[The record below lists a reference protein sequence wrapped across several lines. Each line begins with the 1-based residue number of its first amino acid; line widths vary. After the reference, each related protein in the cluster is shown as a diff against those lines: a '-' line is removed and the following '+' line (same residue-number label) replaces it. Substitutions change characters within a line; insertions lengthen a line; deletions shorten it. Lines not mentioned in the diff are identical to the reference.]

1 MIKKIS
7 MIVIL
12 LLTLCYFL
20 NAAGKGKVRIAVM
33 DFENNSDWY
42 WWGDNLG
49 RAAADELVTQLMK
62 TGKFSVIER
71 DKLQAILDEQA
82 LGASGA
88 VQPSTAAK
96 IGKILGVQLILTGSI
111 TKFSIKTISGGVKF
125 IRGSYSN
132 AESTVDVRLIDTSTA
147 EILLA
152 DEATGSKKFGGGA
165 IKSVDLQKN
174 FDEGV
179 AQEALRP
186 AIEKI
191 VEKISANADQFSSLA
206 PSSAGFGKI
215 LDVNSPQKV
224 YIDLGESVGIKVGD
238 QFTVE
243 RVTETIKD
251 DDGNI
256 LDQVKS
262 NVGVIEVTQVLSKSA
277 ICKIISG
284 SAQKG
289 DTFKKK

>member
-7 MIVIL
+7 IILILVIAS
-12 LLTLCYFL
+12 CYFL

-33 DFENNSDWY
+33 DFENSSDWY

-49 RAAADELVTQLMK
+49 RAAADELVTQLIK
-62 TGKFSVIER
+62 SGKFSVIER
-71 DKLQAILDEQA
+71 DKLQAVLDEQA

-88 VQPSTAAK
+88 VQASTAAK

-125 IRGSYSN
+125 VRGSYSN

-174 FDEGV
+174 FDQGV

-186 AIEKI
+186 AIQKI
-191 VEKISANADQFSSLA
+191 VEKIAANSDQFSSLA

-215 LDVNSPQKV
+215 LDVKSPQKV
-224 YIDLGESVGIKVGD
+224 YIDSGESDGIKVGD
-238 QFTVE
+238 QFAVE
-243 RVTETIKD
+243 RVTEVIKD

-256 LDQVKS
+256 LDQLKTD
-262 NVGVIEVTQVLSKSA
+262 VGIIEVTQVLSKSA
-277 ICKIISG
+277 ICKIING

>member
-7 MIVIL
+7 IIL
-12 LLTLCYFL
+12 ILFLASCYFL

-49 RAAADELVTQLMK
+49 RAAADELVTQLIK

-71 DKLQAILDEQA
+71 DKLQAVLDEQA

-88 VQPSTAAK
+88 VQASTAAK

-125 IRGSYSN
+125 VRGSYSN

-174 FDEGV
+174 FDQGV

-186 AIEKI
+186 AIQKI
-191 VEKISANADQFSSLA
+191 VEKIAANSDQFSSLA

-215 LDVNSPQKV
+215 LDVKSPQKV
-224 YIDLGESVGIKVGD
+224 YIDSGESDGIKVGD

-243 RVTETIKD
+243 RVTEVIKD

-256 LDQVKS
+256 LDQLKTD
-262 NVGVIEVTQVLSKSA
+262 VGIIEVTQVLSKSA

>member
-1 MIKKIS
+1 MSIAS
-7 MIVIL
+7 
-12 LLTLCYFL
+12 
-20 NAAGKGKVRIAVM
+20 AADKGKVRIAVM
-33 DFENNSDWY
+33 DFQNNSDWY

-49 RAAADELVTQLMK
+49 RAAADELVTQLVK

-71 DKLQAILDEQA
+71 DKLQAVLDEQA
-82 LGASGA
+82 LGSSGA

-111 TKFSIKTISGGVKF
+111 TKFSIKTISGGISFV
-125 IRGSYSN
+125 RGSYSN
-132 AESTVDVRLIDTSTA
+132 AESAVDVRLIDTSTA

-165 IKSVDLQKN
+165 IKNVDLQKN
-174 FDEGV
+174 YDQGV

-186 AIEKI
+186 AIQKI
-191 VEKISANADQFSSLA
+191 VEKIVANSDKFASLA
-206 PSSAGFGKI
+206 PAAAGFGKI
-215 LDVNSPQKV
+215 LDVKSPQKV
-224 YIDLGESVGIKVGD
+224 YIDLGESDGIKVGD

-262 NVGVIEVTQVLSKSA
+262 KVGVIEVVQVLSKSS
-277 ICKIISG
+277 ICKIVSG

-289 DTFKKK
+289 DTFKK

>member
-1 MIKKIS
+1 MSIAS
-7 MIVIL
+7 
-12 LLTLCYFL
+12 
-20 NAAGKGKVRIAVM
+20 AADKGKVRIAVM
-33 DFENNSDWY
+33 DFQNNSDWY

-49 RAAADELVTQLMK
+49 RAAADELVTQLVK

-71 DKLQAILDEQA
+71 DKLQAVLDEQA
-82 LGASGA
+82 LGSSGA

-111 TKFSIKTISGGVKF
+111 TKFSIKTISGGISFV
-125 IRGSYSN
+125 RGSYSN
-132 AESTVDVRLIDTSTA
+132 AESAVDVRLIDTSTA

-165 IKSVDLQKN
+165 IKNVDLQKN
-174 FDEGV
+174 YDQGV

-186 AIEKI
+186 AIQKI
-191 VEKISANADQFSSLA
+191 VEKIVANSDKFASLA
-206 PSSAGFGKI
+206 PASAGFGKI
-215 LDVNSPQKV
+215 LDVKSPQKV
-224 YIDLGESVGIKVGD
+224 YIDLGESDGIKVGD

-262 NVGVIEVTQVLSKSA
+262 KVGVIEVVQVLSKSS
-277 ICKIISG
+277 ICKIVSG

-289 DTFKKK
+289 DTFKK